1 LIPPFSLDTDD
12 LETTTNDEINA
23 EMLRLLANRQSLYDL
38 SSELIMLDNRPT
50 FAKLHRRGSRAL
62 GHGLQAASLLDSLG
76 HLFVYIHMAWET
88 GILNTVHSC
97 RRQGVTRAQ
106 LLDVFMAGQLT
117 GGPRGAENIYRA
129 VWMMLRDYRDR
140 AEPAEFPDGW
150 APDPDAF
157 RCGLDL
163 STPDLTDADYAA
175 ISNWYMQTIGEV
187 PPSVTFA
194 AKYHPRFLKNYRA
207 KWEGAFTGGLP
218 KQMLPY
224 MLLRYTTINGF
235 QDGIREAA
243 LLGKAWGMTREYAV
257 HAVMSAAYYMNG
269 WAAVSVAQRALADV
283 LEGWEAGSPNL
294 ST

>member
-1 LIPPFSLDTDD
+1 VHANPLNTDD
-12 LETTTNDEINA
+12 LEHTTEDEVNG
-23 EMLRLLANRQSLYDL
+23 EFLRLLANRQALYDL

-62 GHGLQAASLLDSLG
+62 GHDLKSASLLDSLG

-97 RRQGVTRAQ
+97 RRQGVSRSQ
-106 LLDVFMAGQLT
+106 LMDVFMAGQLT

-150 APDPDAF
+150 AADPQAF

-163 STPDLTDADYAA
+163 STHELTDQDSAA
-175 ISNWYMQTIGEV
+175 IMDWYVQTIGEV
-187 PPSVTFA
+187 PHSVQFA
-194 AKYHPRFLKNYRA
+194 ARYHPYFLKNYRA
-207 KWEGAFTGGLP
+207 KWEGAFEGGLP
-218 KQMLPY
+218 KQMMPY

-243 LLGKAWGMTREYAV
+243 LLGRAWGMGREYAV

-283 LEGWEAGSPNL
+283 FETWDTPAAHRP
-294 ST
+294 T

>member
-1 LIPPFSLDTDD
+1 MHIDD
-12 LETTTNDEINA
+12 LDSTGPDEINA
-23 EMLRLLANRQSLYDL
+23 EILRLTANRQALYDL
-38 SSELIMLDNRPT
+38 SSELIMLDNRPA

-62 GHGLQAASLLDSLG
+62 GHDLKAASLLDSLG

-97 RRQGVTRAQ
+97 RRQGVSKAQ

-140 AEPAEFPDGW
+140 PEPAEFPDGW
-150 APDPDAF
+150 AADPQAF

-163 STPDLTDADYAA
+163 STAALTDSDYAA
-175 ISNWYMQTIGEV
+175 ISDWYLRTLGEV
-187 PPSVTFA
+187 PASVSFA
-194 AKYHPRFLKNYRA
+194 AKHHPYFLKNYRA

-224 MLLRYTTINGF
+224 MMLRYTTINGF

-243 LLGKAWGMTREYAV
+243 LLGRAWGMTRPYVV

-269 WAAVSVAQRALADV
+269 LAAISVAQRALGDILDAWPD
-283 LEGWEAGSPNL
+283 
-294 ST
+294 

>member
-1 LIPPFSLDTDD
+1 MD
-12 LETTTNDEINA
+12 TTNLEVTTREEINA
-23 EMLRLLANRQSLYDL
+23 ELLRLLDNRQALYDV
-38 SSELIMLDNRPT
+38 SSELIMLDYRPE

-62 GHGLQAASLLDSLG
+62 GHELKGASLLDSLG

-140 AEPAEFPDGW
+140 PEPAEFPDGW
-150 APDPDAF
+150 TADPDAF

-163 STPDLTDADYAA
+163 STPELTPADYNA
-175 ISNWYMQTIGEV
+175 ITAWYQRTIGEV
-187 PPSVTFA
+187 PESVVFA
-194 AKYHPRFLKNYRA
+194 AENHPRFLKNYRA
-207 KWEGAFTGGLP
+207 KWEGAFRGGLP

-224 MLLRYTTINGF
+224 MTLRYCTINGF
-235 QDGIREAA
+235 RAGIRENA
-243 LLGKAWGMTREYAV
+243 LLGKAWGMRREYVV
-257 HAVMSAAYYMNG
+257 HAVMSSAYYMNG
-269 WAAVSVAQRALADV
+269 LPAISVAAEALAPV
-283 LEGWEAGSPNL
+283 LADWP
-294 ST
+294 